1 MTQSVSVL
9 NDTTFT
15 AVNVHVH
22 GTAFQC
28 KLHAHTPV
36 MSLIQQVREQFSD
49 LSESEELDDYLKAER
64 VQWALEHGPVRR
76 RLDPE
81 TTLDEAGIAP
91 GADLYLTHRTRTE
104 SYPVLRDDVAEGA
117 AEVSKRVFTVLD
129 GGDTRRLGVMALP
142 AAVTAVAAIG
152 IADVFSVNVAVR
164 WPVVGVLVALTLMCA
179 SVAAVLS
186 QVREDYAD
194 LAGSLCVCGYLSAA
208 AAAIAAVPREPGV
221 WHITTAG
228 AAVATLVAVLWPL
241 TKQRPAALHVGV
253 GVMAFCGVFVGV
265 AHTALDVSSQ
275 AVAAQLIFVATA
287 VLVWGTQIARQVGKV
302 RVNYIPTT
310 GEPLLNRSELTVA
323 QVSRR
328 STSGVAMEAM
338 LNQETRVI
346 TTLQALIG
354 MVAAAGAVLVAA
366 AAAGGY
372 FTHDY
377 EWHMFA
383 LVSAAAIAA
392 VAVGR
397 GLVIRAASVPL
408 MVAGPLAAAAYLTGR
423 CLSPHPADVTV
434 LVAGAAPLLIFVLIS
449 SIWAVRAQSL
459 HSPLGKRRLEIV
471 ATVAVVT
478 MFPLLVLI
486 MEGWSRVR
494 NR

>member
-1 MTQSVSVL
+1 MPNMTQSVSVL

-22 GTAFQC
+22 GTDFQC

-36 MSLIQQVREQFSD
+36 VSLMQQVREQFAT
-49 LSESEELDDYLKAER
+49 LSKSEELDSYLQAER
-64 VQWALEHGPVRR
+64 VSWALEYGPVRR

-81 TTLDEAGIAP
+81 TTLDEAGVAP

-117 AEVSKRVFTVLD
+117 AEVSKRLFTVLD
-129 GGDTRRLGVMALP
+129 SGDTRRLGVMALP

-152 IADVFSVNVAVR
+152 VAEVFAVSTSAR
-164 WPVVGVLVALTLMCA
+164 WPVAGLLIALTLMCA
-179 SVAAVLS
+179 SVASVLS
-186 QVREDYAD
+186 QVREDYTD
-194 LAGSLCVCGYLSAA
+194 LAGSLSVCSYLAA
-208 AAAIAAVPREPGV
+208 AAAAVVAVPREPGV

-241 TKQRPAALHVGV
+241 TKQRPAALHVGA
-253 GVMAFCGVFVGV
+253 GVVAFCGVFVGV
-265 AHTALDVSSQ
+265 AHIALTVSSQ
-275 AVAAQLIFVATA
+275 AVAAQLIFVATVA
-287 VLVWGTQIARQVGKV
+287 VVWGTQISRQVGKV

-310 GEPLLNRSELTVA
+310 GEPILNRSELTVA

-328 STSGVAMEAM
+328 STSGASIEAM

-346 TTLQALIG
+346 TTLQALTG
-354 MVAAAGAVLVAA
+354 MVTAAGAVLVIAA
-366 AAAGGY
+366 GAGGY
-372 FTHDY
+372 FTSSY

-397 GLVIRAASVPL
+397 GLVIRSASVPL
-408 MVAGPLAAAAYLTGR
+408 MVAGPVAAAAYLIGR
-423 CLSPHPADVTV
+423 CLSPNPADVAV
-434 LVAGAAPLLIFVLIS
+434 LAAGAAPLVTFVLIS
-449 SIWAVRAQSL
+449 SIWAVRAQVL
-459 HSPLGKRRLEIV
+459 HSPLGKRRLELV
-471 ATVAVVT
+471 ATAAVVT
-478 MFPLLVLI
+478 MFPLLVL
-486 MEGWSRVR
+486 
-494 NR
+494 

>member
-1 MTQSVSVL
+1 MTQSASVL

-22 GTAFQC
+22 GTDFQC

-36 MSLIQQVREQFSD
+36 MSLIQQVREQFND
-49 LSESEELDDYLKAER
+49 MSESEALNDYLQAER

-152 IADVFSVNVAVR
+152 IADVFSVNVTAR

-194 LAGSLCVCGYLSAA
+194 LAGSLCVCSYLAAA
-208 AAAIAAVPREPGV
+208 AAAIVAVPREPGV
-221 WHITTAG
+221 WHLTTAG
-228 AAVATLVAVLWPL
+228 AAVATLVAILWPL

-253 GVMAFCGVFVGV
+253 GVTAFCGVFVGV
-265 AHTALDVSSQ
+265 THTALAVSSQ
-275 AVAAQLIFVATA
+275 AVTAQLIFVATA
-287 VLVWGTQIARQVGKV
+287 VLVCGTQIARQVGKV

-346 TTLQALIG
+346 TTLQSLIG
-354 MVAAAGAVLVAA
+354 MVAAAGAVLVVS

-449 SIWAVRAQSL
+449 SIWAVRSQAL

-471 ATVAVVT
+471 ATAAVVT